1 MQKKNYNFYVIN
13 SHVFFLGVLSYI
25 EYSFFPLQNALTK
38 NLIANFWPGST
49 KWNTPSAYPLHG
61 IYPLAVY
68 LITEFSACGRGL
80 KVATSGSG

>member
-1 MQKKNYNFYVIN
+1 MYFLKLLHF
-13 SHVFFLGVLSYI
+13 SRFFSYI
-25 EYSFFPLQNALTK
+25 QYSSFPLQNAITK
-38 NLIANFWPGST
+38 NLITNFWPGYT
-49 KWNTPSAYPLHG
+49 KCNTPSAYPLHG